1 MKKSIEFSIKPEWG
15 EIEKVRNESLYFLQS
30 HGLSDDAV
38 HSLSMIISELIEN
51 GIKYGDFKMVENKVV
66 VSIQIEHNNVT
77 IEVNNPVGERE
88 LALKHLNR
96 LDKRIQWIRGYQDP
110 FEAYIKRIK
119 EVSKKPLHDEE
130 SGIGLVR
137 IAYEGKALLDFFVG
151 DNSMLNVSVVSNLE
165 GEDNY

>member
-51 GIKYGDFKMVENKVV
+51 GIKYGDFRMGENKVG
-66 VSIQIEHNNVT
+66 VSIQLEHNNVT
-77 IEVNNPVGERE
+77 IEVSNPVDQ
-88 LALKHLNR
+88 LALKNLNR

-119 EVSKKPLHDEE
+119 EVSKKPLDDEE

-151 DNSMLNVSVVSNLE
+151 DNSILNVSVVSNLE

>member
-1 MKKSIEFSIKPEWG
+1 MKKSIEFSIKPEWD
-15 EIEKVRNESLYFLQS
+15 EIEKVRNESLDFLQA
-30 HGLSDDAV
+30 HGLSDDSV
-38 HSLSMIISELIEN
+38 HSLSMVISELIEN
-51 GIKYGDFKMVENKVV
+51 GIKYGDFKLVTNKVAV
-66 VSIQIEHNNVT
+66 TIQLEHDNVT
-77 IEVNNPVGERE
+77 IEVNNPVDQ

-119 EVSKKPLHDEE
+119 EVSKKPLYDEE

-151 DNSMLNVSVVSNLE
+151 DDSILNVSVVSNLE
-165 GEDNY
+165 GEGNN